1 MLFGDHLS
9 SNCLFPFV
17 LRINFVLIY
26 HHFNSKEM
34 ALIDLPQVVQVVNDA
49 AGIFLDSKSFHCI
62 LYTIYRLHNIFILYT
77 IIILVIINLTDYNFG
92 LLNYNIKILI
102 LKYTCNCSI
111 FT

>member
-1 MLFGDHLS
+1 MLFADHLS

-62 LYTIYRLHNIFILYT
+62 IYYILYT
-77 IIILVIINLTDYNFG
+77 DYIIYSYYILSSF
-92 LLNYNIKILI
+92 
-102 LKYTCNCSI
+102 
-111 FT
+111 